1 MGHRHIISAHIN
13 QRTRRVASLIAKP
26 VFKFIFFLPIAL
38 SFLTIGIILLNLSK
52 LPPEIPLYY
61 SKPWGEE
68 QLAHPLSLFIL
79 PVGTLIWFI
88 MTLFLIS
95 SQTYLYRIF
104 SQLLLVFSAI
114 VSIWA
119 TYATIMIIMVVL

>member
-1 MGHRHIISAHIN
+1 MRFAEIH
-13 QRTRRVASLIAKP
+13 QRKKRVASLVSKP
-26 VFKFIFFLPIAL
+26 IFKFILVLPIAL
-38 SFLTIGIILLNLSK
+38 SLISIVIIVFNLSK

-68 QLAHPLSLFIL
+68 QLAHPISLFIL
-79 PVGTLIWFI
+79 PAGTITWFI
-88 MTLFLIS
+88 ITLFLIS

-104 SQLLLVFSAI
+104 SQLLLLFSAI

-119 TYATIMIIMVVL
+119 TYATIMIIMLVL

>member
-1 MGHRHIISAHIN
+1 MMRFLDIN
-13 QRTRRVASLIAKP
+13 QRKKRIVSLVSKP
-26 VFKFIFFLPIAL
+26 IFTFILILPIAL
-38 SFLTIGIILLNLSK
+38 SLISMVIISLNLSN

-79 PVGTLIWFI
+79 PIGTLIWFI
-88 MTLFLIS
+88 ITLFFIS
-95 SQTYLYRIF
+95 SQIYLYRIF
-104 SQLLLVFSAI
+104 SQLLLLFSAI